1 MNRRTLLLLAA
12 LVPVLAGCFGAAAV
26 GVGAGALIFT
36 DRRMSETIVMDEGI
50 ELRAAN
56 RIGERFGDRV
66 HVNVT
71 SYNRMALLTG
81 EVPDAAARAEVEKLV
96 AAVPNLKSI
105 SNELQI
111 GPVSTLTNRSNDVYL
126 TSKVK
131 ARFIDANQ
139 FSANNVKVVT
149 ENGVVYL
156 LGLATQREIDA
167 AVQIA
172 RTTGGVKKVVRVL
185 ELISDAE
192 ARRLDPQPPAAGK
205 PTAQPTP

>member
-1 MNRRTLLLLAA
+1 MNRRTLILLAA
-12 LVPVLAGCFGAAAV
+12 LVPVLAGCVGAAAV
-26 GVGAGALIFT
+26 GVGAGALMFT
-36 DRRMSETIVMDEGI
+36 DRRMPETIVTDEGI
-50 ELRAAN
+50 ELRAAG
-56 RIGERFGDRV
+56 RINERFGDRV

-111 GPVSTLTNRSNDVYL
+111 GPVSTLSNRSNDVYL

-131 ARFIDANQ
+131 ARFIDASQ

-156 LGLATQREIDA
+156 LGLATQREVDA

-172 RTTGGVKKVVRVL
+172 RTTGGVRKVVRVF

-192 ARRLDPQPPAAGK
+192 ARRLDPQPTANKPA
-205 PTAQPTP
+205 AQPTP

>member
-1 MNRRTLLLLAA
+1 MNRRTLILLAA
-12 LVPVLAGCFGAAAV
+12 LVPVLAGCVGAAAV
-26 GVGAGALIFT
+26 GVGAGALMFT
-36 DRRMSETIVMDEGI
+36 DRRMPETIVTDEGI
-50 ELRAAN
+50 ELRAAG
-56 RIGERFGDRV
+56 RINERFGDRV

-111 GPVSTLTNRSNDVYL
+111 GPVSTLSNRSNDVYL

-131 ARFIDANQ
+131 ARFIDASQ

-156 LGLATQREIDA
+156 LGLATQREVDA

-172 RTTGGVKKVVRVL
+172 RTTGGVRKVVRVF

-192 ARRLDPQPPAAGK
+192 ARRLDPPPASANK
-205 PTAQPTP
+205 PAAQPTP

>member
-1 MNRRTLLLLAA
+1 MNSRTLILLAA
-12 LVPVLAGCFGAAAV
+12 LVPVLAGCLGAAAV
-26 GVGAGALIFT
+26 GVGAGALMFA
-36 DRRMSETIVMDEGI
+36 DRRMSEVIVTDEGI
-50 ELRAAN
+50 EIRAAS
-56 RIGERFGDRV
+56 RINERFGDRV

-81 EVPDAAARAEVEKLV
+81 EVPDATAKAEIEKLV
-96 AAVPNLKSI
+96 AATPNLKSI

-111 GPVSTLTNRSNDVYL
+111 GTISTLSNRSNDVYL

-131 ARFIDANQ
+131 ARFIDASQ

-156 LGLATQREIDA
+156 LGLVTQREMDA

-172 RTTGGVKKVVRVL
+172 RTTGGVRKVVRVF

-192 ARRLDPQPPAAGK
+192 ARRLDPPPASANK
-205 PTAQPTP
+205 PATQPTP

>member
-12 LVPVLAGCFGAAAV
+12 LVPALAGCFGAAAI
-26 GVGAGALIFT
+26 GVGAGALMFT
-36 DRRMSETIVMDEGI
+36 DRRTPETIVMDEGI
-50 ELRAAN
+50 ELRAAS
-56 RIGERFGDRV
+56 RINERFGDRV

-111 GPVSTLTNRSNDVYL
+111 GPISTLSNRSNDVYL

-131 ARFIDANQ
+131 VRIIDANQ
-139 FSANNVKVVT
+139 FSANNIKVVT
-149 ENGVVYL
+149 ENGIVYL

-192 ARRLDPQPPAAGK
+192 ARRLDPQPPAGGK
-205 PTAQPTP
+205 PAAQPTP